1 MVRIVI
7 MTGLAGLFST
17 ADYAVAQLDC
27 SSSDIACT
35 ANCQLLPPEL
45 SVGCQTRCFEDR
57 EECDRAVERAKLNER
72 ALLEQQQ
79 RSRKEKKLRGRK
91 AETQRVIPQ

>member
-1 MVRIVI
+1 MIRIVI
-7 MTGLAGLFST
+7 TTGLAGLFST

-57 EECDRAVERAKLNER
+57 EECERVVERARLNER

-79 RSRKEKKLRGRK
+79 RNRKEKKLRSRGKQNRK
-91 AETQRVIPQ
+91 E